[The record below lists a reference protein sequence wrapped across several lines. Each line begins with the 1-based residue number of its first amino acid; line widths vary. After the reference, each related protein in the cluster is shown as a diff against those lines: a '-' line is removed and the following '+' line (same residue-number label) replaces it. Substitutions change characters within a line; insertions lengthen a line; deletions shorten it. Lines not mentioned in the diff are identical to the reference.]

1 MSGTK
6 FSKPKY
12 IICAPCFNES
22 EGIAQYV
29 KEIRK
34 YISDSL
40 IIIVD
45 DCSTDATLEQ
55 LLILQK
61 EIDNLMVLA
70 NKVNVGHGMSS
81 MRAWS
86 EAIRFESEG
95 IISLDGDG
103 QIAGVEIATALDY
116 FKKSNTEVLEC
127 VRTQRRDP
135 WFRKLITA
143 ALKLLVL
150 VKSGKYPKDANTPV
164 RIYKKDILSE
174 IVRLVPEN
182 SLTPN
187 LFISIHIRKNKTKYS
202 DFRIITRDRL
212 GDNRVGTTWNTK
224 RSLMPSKK
232 LLQFCAM
239 AIKQIYKM

>member
-1 MSGTK
+1 MTGTK
-6 FSKPKY
+6 VSNPKY
-12 IICAPCFNES
+12 VICAPCFNES

-34 YISDSL
+34 HISDSL

-45 DCSTDATLEQ
+45 DCSTDTTLEQ

-61 EIDNLMVLA
+61 EVDNLIVLT

-81 MRAWS
+81 VRAWS
-86 EAIRFESEG
+86 EAIKFESEG
-95 IISLDGDG
+95 ILSLDGDG
-103 QIAGVEIATALDY
+103 QIAGVELAKALDY
-116 FKKSNTEVLEC
+116 FKQSNIDVLEC

-143 ALKLLVL
+143 ALRLLVL

-164 RIYKKDILSE
+164 RLYTKSILSE
-174 IVRLVPEN
+174 IVRLIPEN
-182 SLTPN
+182 ILTPN
-187 LFISIHIRKNKTKYS
+187 LFISIHLRKTKTKYAH
-202 DFRIITRDRL
+202 FRIITRDRL
-212 GDNRVGTTWNTK
+212 GENRVGTTWNTR

-232 LLQFCAM
+232 LLQFCAI
-239 AIKQIYKM
+239 AIKQIYKI